1 MSILQG
7 WVEEIKK
14 DKVEF
19 HRSQEA
25 CRVEEENIERKQQEL
40 SELKQLND
48 LDLKEVSPVLEKA
61 VEALSC
67 INKCDLEEL
76 KSYKNPPAIVKFSL
90 EALCVLFDK
99 DTSWDS
105 AVMLLQDSS
114 LLKNIANLKKDKIK
128 MATLHR
134 LKKDYLNDPRF
145 TQEAIA
151 EVSKATT
158 SIQAYISGIHK
169 YSTTIKKLK
178 PKQKRYERVSAELEQ
193 SQKTLGKKFLHLDE
207 FQKNLD
213 TKAANL
219 EESTSQIKHIQS
231 TKKALKKEVRAA
243 EKILEA
249 VKHKTQ
255 QWKSEKDELD
265 QQLLKADGDA
275 LLAAG
280 AITYYGPFSA
290 EIRAKLIENWVD
302 QSLPGQSF
310 ITEGFVST
318 SRNFDLVTALSTP
331 TELLNLEKQGL
342 PKDKQ
347 SIENLL
353 IVRELLKFSRRKIL
367 ISDPDDQLR
376 QWAPFLVNEPD
387 NSTLKLSDSTS
398 ELTHL
403 PPPSN
408 SSSSVLRGSE
418 VEMCGSG
425 LAESVL
431 YYSVEEVLEQHGGRS
446 VGSVR
451 GTLSIVTGTIL
462 LSILIN

>member
-1 MSILQG
+1 MTTSQG
-7 WVEEIKK
+7 WAEEIKK

-25 CRVEEENIERKQQEL
+25 CKIEEENIERKQQEL

-67 INKCDLEEL
+67 INKADLEEL

-99 DTSWDS
+99 DTSWES
-105 AVMLLQDSS
+105 AVLLLQDAA

-128 MATLHR
+128 MSTLHR
-134 LKKDYLNDPRF
+134 LKKDYLDDPRF
-145 TQEAIA
+145 TQEAIK

-158 SIQAYISGIHK
+158 GIQSYISGIYK

-178 PKQKRYERVSAELEQ
+178 PKQKRYEKISAELEQ
-193 SQKTLGKKFLHLDE
+193 SRKYLGKKFLHLDE
-207 FQKNLD
+207 FQKNMD
-213 TKAANL
+213 TKAINV
-219 EESTSQIKHIQS
+219 EESSTQIKNIQA
-231 TKKALKKEVRAA
+231 TMKALKKEVKSA
-243 EKILEA
+243 ESILEA
-249 VKHKTQ
+249 VKQKTV
-255 QWKSEKDELD
+255 QWKSEKEELD
-265 QQLLKADGDA
+265 QQLLKANGNA

-290 EIRAKLIENWVD
+290 ETRIKLMENWIEAAM
-302 QSLPGQSF
+302 PGQSF
-310 ITEGFVST
+310 ITEGFVCT
-318 SRNFDLVTALSTP
+318 SRTFDLVSVLSTP

-353 IVRELLKFSRRKIL
+353 IIRELLKFSRRKIL

-376 QWAPFLVNEPD
+376 QWAPFLVNPSGGD
-387 NSTLKLSDSTS
+387 TSTLKLSDSTS
-398 ELTHL
+398 DMAQHMAA
-403 PPPSN
+403 PSTT
-408 SSSSVLRGSE
+408 SSSVLRGSE
-418 VEMCGSG
+418 LDMCQSV

-431 YYSVEEVLEQHGGRS
+431 YYPVEEILEQQEQGTGGRS
-446 VGSVR
+446 VGSVKNA
-451 GTLSIVTGTIL
+451 LSIVTGT
-462 LSILIN
+462 